1 MENGEKHKRNKE
13 PKTRAHT
20 QNQKHQRTHGTFY
33 FTYFFFGKYDTF
45 FYIKFLYITF
55 FISYNPFIIFF
66 AVSAV
71 KEILYIIKIKINK

>member
-1 MENGEKHKRNKE
+1 MARSIKG
-13 PKTRAHT
+13 TR
-20 QNQKHQRTHGTFY
+20 NQKHGHTHRTKNTNAHTELFISL
-33 FTYFFFGKYDTF
+33 YFFFGKYDTF

-71 KEILYIIKIKINK
+71 KEILYIIKIKINI